1 MKKGGGIVEKK
12 YFTLK
17 ELHDMQIQNEMK
29 VKVKE
34 PDPLYNKLIMLPI
47 TQRETGGKTVQYV
60 YIAKIGEQYEIRDLK
75 DIEIP
80 NALLELPKFNP
91 ENS

>member
-1 MKKGGGIVEKK
+1 LTNIFHVESIKWENNKITGLYVSIMKKGGGIVEKK

-47 TQRETGGKTVQYV
+47 TQRETGGKTYNMSTS
-60 YIAKIGEQYEIRDLK
+60 LK
-75 DIEIP
+75 LA
-80 NALLELPKFNP
+80 NNMR
-91 ENS
+91 